1 MVRFGREDQE
11 YELTLRK
18 LTSLSK
24 RILAL
29 YPFRDEN
36 AKSSVS
42 IDRTPHPGLAV
53 PGDFIISRKYVS
65 QCHANKHF
73 GMEHCCWCIIADEI
87 TDLSDTFYITERDQ
101 LCDRAI
107 HIQQGFEDV
116 LSVDRFGNTALH
128 LFAASDK
135 NSSIEITFQLL
146 ESRHADPTRVNN
158 AHQTFLHVLSSV
170 WFFSS
175 DDLNVPLYKL
185 LNLLYARYKSLIY
198 APDIYGRTFFH
209 QLDRFIHDP
218 SIIEDITQHY
228 WNTIPRDA
236 FGIKPPSHAAK
247 PSSHAVNTPLRV
259 LSPLA
264 EEGPEEEGPESRIV
278 VLTHVVS
285 ESYNDPLKE
294 DSEGRNGLHCL
305 AEMYFSGPPL
315 ATTSQS
321 RPPTTDTDGSLKR
334 KNETDGI
341 DRQAAEPRASQFSYL
356 RGLLTPVNEVASPD
370 TNHYDSK
377 GNTVLIA
384 FAARLS
390 NNQDESS
397 SDIDGIL
404 DLLIEKG
411 AILDARN
418 RQGETALMVA
428 AKCGNGHVVRRLLDK
443 GANLCARDKCGRAI
457 LAIVDDQI
465 SLCSKDLPSYGRL
478 EAVRAALVAKILEM
492 GVTHE
497 PTFLDEWTWPLFLMN
512 HSARGGGD
520 ASESVE
526 AAAEAEGADEEKS
539 GADPSMDS

>member
-24 RILAL
+24 RALAL
-29 YPFRDEN
+29 WNPFRDQ
-36 AKSSVS
+36 
-42 IDRTPHPGLAV
+42 PHPGLAV
-53 PGDFIISRKYVS
+53 PGDFIISSKYVPM
-65 QCHANKHF
+65 CHAKKHF
-73 GMEHCCWCIIADEI
+73 GMEVCWCMIADEI
-87 TDLSDTFYITERDQ
+87 ADLSDAFYITKRGEP
-101 LCDRAI
+101 CDRAI
-107 HIQQGFEDV
+107 RVQQGSEDV
-116 LSVDRFGNTALH
+116 SAMDRFGNTTLH
-128 LFAASDK
+128 VFAASD
-135 NSSIEITFQLL
+135 NGPDVEITLQLL
-146 ESRHADPTRVNN
+146 ESGRADPTRLNY
-158 AHQTFLHVLSSV
+158 AHQTFLHTLSPR

-175 DDLNVPLYKL
+175 DDISAPLYKL
-185 LNLLYARYKSLIY
+185 LNLLYVRHKSLIY

-209 QLDRFIHDP
+209 QLYRFVDDWRL
-218 SIIEDITQHY
+218 IENIDQHY
-228 WNTIPRDA
+228 SNTIPRDA
-236 FGIKPPSHAAK
+236 FGTKPPTHAA
-247 PSSHAVNTPLRV
+247 NTPMGV

-264 EEGPEEEGPESRIV
+264 EEPPDEEGPGSRAVALIE
-278 VLTHVVS
+278 VVS
-285 ESYNDPLKE
+285 ESYSDPLKE

-321 RPPTTDTDGSLKR
+321 RSPTTDTDGSLKR
-334 KNETDGI
+334 KNETYF
-341 DRQAAEPRASQFSYL
+341 DRQAAESRASHFSFL
-356 RGLLTPVNEVASPD
+356 QGLLTPVNEVASPN

-390 NNQDESS
+390 NNQYESS
-397 SDIDGIL
+397 FDIDRIL

-418 RQGETALMVA
+418 RRGETALMIA

-443 GANLCARDKCGRAI
+443 GANLCARDKHGRAI
-457 LAIVDDQI
+457 LTIVDDQI

-478 EAVRAALVAKILEM
+478 EAVKAALLAKMLEK

-520 ASESVE
+520 ASEGVE
-526 AAAEAEGADEEKS
+526 AAADAEGADEEKS

>member
-24 RILAL
+24 RALAL
-29 YPFRDEN
+29 RNPFRDEN
-36 AKSSVS
+36 AKHPVS
-42 IDRTPHPGLAV
+42 IRPTPHPGLAV

-73 GMEHCCWCIIADEI
+73 GTEACCWCIIADEI
-87 TDLSDTFYITERDQ
+87 ADLSDAFYITERDE

-107 HIQQGFEDV
+107 RIQQGSEDAV
-116 LSVDRFGNTALH
+116 SVDCFGNTALH
-128 LFAASDK
+128 LFAASDN
-135 NSSIEITFQLL
+135 NSGVETTFQLL
-146 ESRHADPTRVNN
+146 ESGHTDPTRVNN
-158 AHQTFLHVLSSV
+158 AQQTFLHVLSSI
-170 WFFSS
+170 WFYGS
-175 DDLNVPLYKL
+175 DDLSIPLYKL
-185 LNLLYARYKSLIY
+185 LNLLFARCKSLIY

-218 SIIEDITQHY
+218 NFIENITQHY
-228 WNTIPRDA
+228 STTIPRDA
-236 FGIKPPSHAAK
+236 FGIKPPSHA
-247 PSSHAVNTPLRV
+247 VNTPV
-259 LSPLA
+259 WVPSPLA
-264 EEGPEEEGPESRIV
+264 KVPEDEGLDIRTAALIDVING
-278 VLTHVVS
+278 
-285 ESYNDPLKE
+285 SYSDPLKE

-305 AEMYFSGPPL
+305 AELDFSGPPH

-321 RPPTTDTDGSLKR
+321 RSPTTDTDGYFKR
-334 KNETDGI
+334 NNETDGI
-341 DRQAAEPRASQFSYL
+341 DRQAAESIASTFSYL
-356 RGLLTPVNEVASPD
+356 KGLLTPLKEVASPD

-397 SDIDGIL
+397 FDIDRIL

-428 AKCGNGHVVRRLLDK
+428 AKRGNGHVVRNLLDK
-443 GANLCARDKCGRAI
+443 GANLCARDKRGRAI
-457 LAIVDDQI
+457 LTIVDDQI

-478 EAVRAALVAKILEM
+478 EAVRATLLTKMLEK
-492 GVTHE
+492 GVTRE

-512 HSARGGGD
+512 NSSRDGGD

-526 AAAEAEGADEEKS
+526 AVAEAGGADEEKS